1 MTKSNFPD
9 VLIVD
14 SLADHQK
21 SILSKYNKF
30 HDLVWAARKPCID
43 APVEE
48 WEYFANTDGTGT
60 YRKSDPKLTLSC
72 RTALQKIVDKYP
84 EDYSLL
90 KGKDGQFHHGF
101 NSGALAA
108 FRYVLDIIETGV
120 EHAEEEFPNLDT

>member
-1 MTKSNFPD
+1 MGLTSS
-9 VLIVD
+9 I
-14 SLADHQK
+14 QK
-21 SILSKYNKF
+21 NKEDILSNVLLKQEQF
-30 HDLVWAARKPCID
+30 EDLVWAARRPCID

-84 EDYSLL
+84 EDYALL
-90 KGKDGQFHHGF
+90 KGQDGQFHHGF

-108 FRYVLDIIETGV
+108 FRYVIDIIETGV
-120 EHAEEEFPNLDT
+120 EFAEDEFPNLST

>member
-1 MTKSNFPD
+1 MGLTFS
-9 VLIVD
+9 I
-14 SLADHQK
+14 QK
-21 SILSKYNKF
+21 NKEDILSNVLLKQEQF
-30 HDLVWAARKPCID
+30 EDLVWAARRPCID

-90 KGKDGQFHHGF
+90 KGQDGQFHHGF

>member
-1 MTKSNFPD
+1 MGLTFS
-9 VLIVD
+9 I
-14 SLADHQK
+14 QK
-21 SILSKYNKF
+21 NKEDILSNVLLKQQQF
-30 HDLVWAARKPCID
+30 WDLVWAARKPCIN

-60 YRKSDPKLTLSC
+60 YRKSDPKVTLAC
-72 RTALQKIVDKYP
+72 RTELQKIVDKYP

-90 KGKDGQFHHGF
+90 TGQDGQFHHGF

-120 EHAEEEFPNLDT
+120 EFAEDEFPNLST

>member
-1 MTKSNFPD
+1 MGLTFS
-9 VLIVD
+9 I
-14 SLADHQK
+14 QK
-21 SILSKYNKF
+21 NKEDILSNVLLKQEQF
-30 HDLVWAARKPCID
+30 EDLVWAARRPCID

-48 WEYFANTDGTGT
+48 WEYFANTDGTRT

-120 EHAEEEFPNLDT
+120 EFAEDEFPNLST

>member
-1 MTKSNFPD
+1 MGLTSS
-9 VLIVD
+9 I
-14 SLADHQK
+14 QK
-21 SILSKYNKF
+21 NKEDILSNVLLKQEKF
-30 HDLVWAARKPCID
+30 ENLVWAARKPCID

-60 YRKSDPKLTLSC
+60 YRKSDPKITLAC
-72 RTALQKIVDKYP
+72 RTELQKIVDKFP

-90 KGKDGQFHHGF
+90 KGQDGQFHHGF

>member
-1 MTKSNFPD
+1 MGLTFS
-9 VLIVD
+9 I
-14 SLADHQK
+14 QK
-21 SILSKYNKF
+21 NKEDILSNVLLKQEKF
-30 HDLVWAARKPCID
+30 ENLVWAARKPCID

-72 RTALQKIVDKYP
+72 RTTLQKIVDKFP

-90 KGKDGQFHHGF
+90 KGQDGQFHHGF

-120 EHAEEEFPNLDT
+120 EFAEDEFPNLST